1 MATRAKTLIRRH
13 VLNESSILS
22 GKASDFLKIGVG
34 AAARGDLEKLEQV
47 LSLRPEW
54 RTRIGSHGR
63 TMLWEAAYRGR
74 HNVVSYLL
82 DTYEDI
88 DIEAR
93 GCHYTPLLVEIS
105 PLCAAIFKKRASV
118 IACLEAHGAKRD
130 VLTSTYL
137 GDISEVRKSIN
148 DDPNLVNEQF
158 YQHDPH
164 FDATLLHYAVSG
176 VHEEIVKLL
185 INKGAKV
192 RPHSSLLLRFAIWRS
207 NAEILRLLLEAGLD
221 VTQKTLLQGD
231 VGDPVLIE
239 MLKSF
244 GARIEIDASEN
255 GWPSLVY
262 VCRGDRGGN
271 PETIQELLDQG
282 ADVNVTNYK
291 GQTALHCAAK
301 AGFVEPVQILL
312 AHGANVSA
320 QDREGHTPL
329 HTACQS
335 SIKNHARLQQVVD
348 LLIQNGASLHE
359 KDRKGRTPKQVLRRG
374 SPLIL

>member
-1 MATRAKTLIRRH
+1 MPAK
-13 VLNESSILS
+13 SILT

-34 AAARGDLEKLEQV
+34 AASRGDIESLKQV
-47 LSLRPEW
+47 LKLHPEW

-74 HNVVSYLL
+74 LNIVSYLL
-82 DTYEDI
+82 DSYDDI

-105 PLCAAIFKKRASV
+105 PLCAAIFKKRKSV
-118 IACLEAHGAKRD
+118 VFRLEEAGAQRD
-130 VLTSTYL
+130 VLTSTFL
-137 GDISEVRKSIN
+137 GD
-148 DDPNLVNEQF
+148 VNEVERFIDEDPHLVTQEF

-176 VHEEIVKLL
+176 VHVGILELL
-185 INKGAKV
+185 IDRGAIV
-192 RPHSSLLLRFAIWRS
+192 RPYSDLLLRFALWRG
-207 NAEILRLLLEAGLD
+207 NAEILRLLLEAGIDL
-221 VTQKTLLQGD
+221 TQRTLLQGD
-231 VGDPVLIE
+231 VSNPHLIE

-244 GARIEIDASEN
+244 GASIEIDASEN

-271 PETIQELLDQG
+271 PQTVQDLLDQG
-282 ADVNVTNYK
+282 ANVNITNYK

-312 AHGANVSA
+312 AHGANVNA
-320 QDREGHTPL
+320 RDHAGDTPL
-329 HTACQS
+329 HSACKS
-335 SIKNHARLQQVVD
+335 TIKNHVRLQHVVNQLIESGAD
-348 LLIQNGASLHE
+348 LAVENNL
-359 KDRKGRTPKQVLRRG
+359 GRTPVQVKRRA
-374 SPLIL
+374 STLIL

>member
-1 MATRAKTLIRRH
+1 MSARGLDET
-13 VLNESSILS
+13 SILT

-34 AAARGDLEKLEQV
+34 AASRGDLATLKKV

-63 TMLWEAAYRGR
+63 TMLWEASYRGR
-74 HNVVSYLL
+74 LNVVSYLL
-82 DTYEDI
+82 ETYDDI

-105 PLCAAIFKKRASV
+105 PLCAAIFKKRTTVVSRLEEAGAQHDV
-118 IACLEAHGAKRD
+118 I
-130 VLTSTYL
+130 TSTFL
-137 GDISEVRKSIN
+137 GEKEEVMRLIRE
-148 DDPNLVNEQF
+148 DPALVNAEF

-176 VHEEIVKLL
+176 VHVDIVALL
-185 INKGAKV
+185 IDRGAKV
-192 RPHSSLLLRFAIWRS
+192 RPYSDLLLRFAIWRR
-207 NAEILRLLLEAGLD
+207 NEEILRRLLEAGLD

-231 VGDPVLIE
+231 IGNATLVE
-239 MLKSF
+239 MLRSF

-271 PETIQELLDQG
+271 PQSVQALLDQG
-282 ADVNVTNYK
+282 ADVNITNYK

-301 AGFVEPVQILL
+301 AGFVEPVRILL
-312 AHGANVSA
+312 AHGADVNV
-320 QDREGHTPL
+320 QDRDGDTPL
-329 HTACQS
+329 HAACKS
-335 SIKNHARLQQVVD
+335 TIKNHERLQQVAE
-348 LLIQNGASLHE
+348 LLIAQGANLQTKNKNS
-359 KDRKGRTPKQVLRRG
+359 RTPKEALRRN
-374 SPLIL
+374 SKLTF